1 MKQPE
6 LTIEDEVIDNVLK
19 ELEDEL
25 VERVYSKDLVDCT
38 CTCASTVIN
47 HMKVMEEKD
56 QIKKDIIKAFVVSN
70 WTQRVYFIVRSVA
83 MTIMGAIIT
92 LAVFWQL
99 GTVNVIE
106 DFLLGVVSYL
116 ISLSVTRLFDNRIV
130 KFSENVLV
138 YLDNHV
144 KLRDFVVKKF

>member
-6 LTIEDEVIDNVLK
+6 LTIEDGVIDNVLK
-19 ELEDEL
+19 ELEDEF
-25 VERVYSKDLVDCT
+25 VEKVYSKDIVNCS
-38 CTCASTVIN
+38 CAMDVIN
-47 HMKVMEEKD
+47 HVNVTKEKD
-56 QIKKDIIKAFVVSN
+56 QIKKSITKAFVVSN
-70 WTQRVYFIVRSVA
+70 WTQRVYFIVRSVI

-138 YLDNHV
+138 YLDNHI
-144 KLRDFVVKKF
+144 KLRDFVVKRF